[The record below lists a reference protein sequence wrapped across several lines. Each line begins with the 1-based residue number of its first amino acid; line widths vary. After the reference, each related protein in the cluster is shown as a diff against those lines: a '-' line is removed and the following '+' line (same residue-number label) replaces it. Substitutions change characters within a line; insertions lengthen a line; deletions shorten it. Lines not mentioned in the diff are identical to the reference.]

1 MQNLATAIALNETVV
16 PFGDDAVKYIT
27 LAGYKDGKAVVTTA
41 GGAPLEIPASELPKD
56 AGAGTLL
63 YLNAECNAI
72 TAYRINKPAAKQGR
86 TAGQGCSQGY
96 AAGPSN

>member
-1 MQNLATAIALNETVV
+1 MKTLATLIALNETVV

-27 LAGYKDGKAVVTTA
+27 LAGFKDGKAVVSTA
-41 GGAPLEIPASELPKD
+41 QGAPLEIPQSELPAD

-72 TAYRINKPAAKQGR
+72 SAYHVNAPAGKQTR
-86 TAGQGCSQGY
+86 TVGQGCSEGHVKSLQQ
-96 AAGPSN
+96 

>member
-72 TAYRINKPAAKQGR
+72 TAYRIPVLPKPAR
-86 TAGQGCSQGY
+86 TAGQGCSHGHEKSISQ
-96 AAGPSN
+96 